1 MAYLS
6 FICRLLL
13 ALVFFV
19 AVATKVRGRSD
30 LAQFR
35 AAVREFGVGLP
46 WSSAASGAVIAGE
59 LVAASLML
67 IDAVAPVGLGLA
79 AVLLAAF
86 TGAIGSAVRRGATTS
101 CRCFGAS
108 DQPLG
113 VRHVVRNVILLSITA
128 AGMTGTLLA
137 PGGVGGLDVTA
148 LFLSGFVAVVLATL
162 VIAYDDLVALV
173 LVR

>member
-1 MAYLS
+1 MS
-6 FICRLLL
+6 ITCRFLLT
-13 ALVFFV
+13 LVFFS
-19 AVATKVRGRSD
+19 AAATKLRGRSD

-35 AAVREFGVGLP
+35 ATVREFGVGP
-46 WSSAASGAVIAGE
+46 RWSSAAAGAVIAGE

-67 IDAVAPVGLGLA
+67 FDAAALAGLGLA

-108 DQPLG
+108 DQPMG
-113 VRHVVRNVILLSITA
+113 MRHVARNAILLLITA
-128 AGMTGTLLA
+128 AGVTGTLLA
-137 PGGVGGLDVTA
+137 PGGAGGLDVTA
-148 LFLSGFVAVVLATL
+148 LILSGFVAVVLATL